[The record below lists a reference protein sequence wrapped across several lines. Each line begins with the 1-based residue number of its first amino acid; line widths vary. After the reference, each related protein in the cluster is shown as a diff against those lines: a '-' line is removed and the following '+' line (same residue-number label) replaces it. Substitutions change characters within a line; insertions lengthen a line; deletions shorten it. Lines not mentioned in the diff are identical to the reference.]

1 MLFHTADAGAAL
13 PVGDVPHLHAAD
25 GHRTGLRLI
34 QAQQELEHGALA
46 RTGAAHQ
53 RDLLPLFHGHGKILQ
68 NVPFPIAEGDVC
80 KFHIAPGSLPARGRD
95 RALRLV
101 EKGIDAPD
109 TRHGRLNGLDFHAQA
124 LDGGEDAGDVVDD
137 SHRGAHRH
145 AEQGQELCVP
155 RSGEQHHDAD
165 HSGIQ
170 QQHHRRID
178 SIIKIG
184 ALHGGI
190 AVTDAPVIPALH
202 VILQTQRPDGA
213 DVVQSLGHLPGDR
226 GDRAAVVQLRGQHPL
241 LDITGKHGKQWQH
254 QQQDQR
260 KAGVFYRNDPHDG
273 DDAAGICCH
282 ADDTGSEQ
290 GFHRVHIA
298 RKAGGHLAGILLCQ
312 CTGGQAAQLPG
323 HLRAQGMGHPLAKE
337 HQQAFLRRGEHTFQ
351 CKAAEVEQHGQKG
364 QREARGQT
372 VDDPGQQQG
381 RQQGCRHRSCHPQ
394 HRAHREKAVRSR
406 CHPDGSKHAVIIF
419 LFHAPSPP
427 FRPVWL
433 SYSWR

>member
-13 PVGDVPHLHAAD
+13 PVGDVPHIHAAD
-25 GHRTGLRLI
+25 DHRTGLRLI

-68 NVPFPIAEGDVC
+68 NVPFPIAEGDVR
-80 KFHIAPGSLPARGRD
+80 KFYIAPGSLPARGRD

-109 TRHGRLNGLDFHAQA
+109 TRHGRLDGLDLHAQA
-124 LDGGEDAGDVVDD
+124 FDGGEDAGDVVDD
-137 SHRGAHRH
+137 GHRGAHRH

-165 HSGIQ
+165 HNGIQ
-170 QQHHRRID
+170 QQHHRRING
-178 SIIKIG
+178 IIKIG

-202 VILQTQRPDGA
+202 VILQPQRPDGA
-213 DVVQSLGHLPGDR
+213 DVVQGLGHLPGDS

-241 LDITGKHGKQWQH
+241 LNATGKHGKQRQH

-260 KAGVFYRNDPHDG
+260 KAGVFHRNDPHDG

-282 ADDTGSEQ
+282 ADDAGSEQ

-323 HLRAQGMGHPLAKE
+323 HL
-337 HQQAFLRRGEHTFQ
+337 
-351 CKAAEVEQHGQKG
+351 
-364 QREARGQT
+364 
-372 VDDPGQQQG
+372 
-381 RQQGCRHRSCHPQ
+381 
-394 HRAHREKAVRSR
+394 
-406 CHPDGSKHAVIIF
+406 
-419 LFHAPSPP
+419 
-427 FRPVWL
+427 
-433 SYSWR
+433 